1 MKRSAFRP
9 ADSRPADSRSDES
22 FVTDSRRAA
31 VSQQPFMQ
39 RLKTDPETR
48 RHTLRAGASGIAL
61 ALAIASILTQKAGHA
76 AEQSSATPDAA
87 VMLARAD
94 AFRSTADDAK
104 TDIDITN
111 IDNGQSGDDTHY
123 LVYTRGDGDTL
134 ALTKSGENEGQKY
147 LATTRGHW
155 FYVPNTR
162 SAVRINGMQRLQGE
176 VVISDITRTHWADS
190 YRATIAPT
198 PGPVANGHATTELDL
213 TATDQDNVY
222 PKIKLWVTSDTQAPV
237 RAQFF
242 LASGLL
248 FRSAEF
254 SAPVA
259 VNGRP
264 VIKRITYHNEVE
276 KQRASVVEIVDGQPH
291 KIPSGWFNPDTLA
304 DGN

>member
-1 MKRSAFRP
+1 MKRSA
-9 ADSRPADSRSDES
+9 SRPDDSPSHDS
-22 FVTDSRRAA
+22 LVTVSRTAEA
-31 VSQQPFMQ
+31 SQQPFVQ
-39 RLKTDPETR
+39 RLKTDADTR
-48 RHTLRAGASGIAL
+48 RHALRAVASAVAL
-61 ALAIASILTQKAGHA
+61 ALAIACTLTQQPGHA
-76 AEQSSATPDAA
+76 AEQSSAQPDAA
-87 VMLARAD
+87 AMLARAD
-94 AFRSTADDAK
+94 AFRSTAADAK

-111 IDNGQSGDDTHY
+111 LDDGQSGDVTHY

-134 ALTKSGENEGQKY
+134 ALTKSGENAGQKY

-190 YRATIAPT
+190 YRASIAPT
-198 PGPVANGHATTELDL
+198 PGPVTNGHATIELDL

-222 PKIKLWVTSDTQAPV
+222 PKIKLWVASDTQAPV

-248 FRSAEF
+248 FRSADF

-264 VIKRITYHNEVE
+264 VVKRITYHNEVE
-276 KQRASVVEIVDGQPH
+276 KQRASVVEIGDGQPH